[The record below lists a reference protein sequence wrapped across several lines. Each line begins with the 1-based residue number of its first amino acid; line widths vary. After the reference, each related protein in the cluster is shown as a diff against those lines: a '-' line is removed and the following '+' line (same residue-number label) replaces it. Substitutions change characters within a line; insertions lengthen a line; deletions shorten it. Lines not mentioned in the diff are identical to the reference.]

1 MFSACLIIVLIAVA
15 SRDAAASRPLYEAPL
30 LTPLVA
36 PKALAAWQPREWAVV
51 LAPSAETRDDDTET
65 DDTSHDEDTPDDVTE
80 TIDETDHRSH
90 DDFHPSSW
98 RRFFIRARDVDVRLI
113 AASVAVKREGW
124 TGASVSSNAQ
134 FSLDG

>member
-15 SRDAAASRPLYEAPL
+15 SRDAAASRPLYEAP
-30 LTPLVA
+30 PHAAVA
-36 PKALAAWQPREWAVV
+36 PKALGPRGNLEWAVV

-80 TIDETDHRSH
+80 TTDETDHRSH

-98 RRFFIRARDVDVRLI
+98 RRFFIRAQTPTSDPSARP
-113 AASVAVKREGW
+113 SP
-124 TGASVSSNAQ
+124 
-134 FSLDG
+134 